1 MERFFRGGVCEACWE
16 ALEAPAEFRCGVC
29 DEPLGAA
36 GVPGAQGAPERCGRC
51 VLSPPP
57 YRCLRGAAPYRGV
70 AREILIAFKFGG
82 ADFLA
87 PRLAAVM
94 TDRLI
99 AAGDVEAVAAVP
111 ASARARWRTDHAA
124 ELLAASIADRLR
136 LPFEPRRL
144 RKVRATS
151 RQSGL
156 PLSERPGNVRGAF
169 RAAPGSPR
177 RVLLVD
183 DVATSGATA
192 RECARALRR
201 AGAKSV
207 DVWCFAR
214 ASRDDLLLR

>member
-1 MERFFRGGVCEACWE
+1 V
-16 ALEAPAEFRCGVC
+16 RCGVC
-29 DEPLGAA
+29 DEPLGVA
-36 GVPGAQGAPERCGRC
+36 GVSGRYGGPGRCGRC
-51 VLSPPP
+51 ALAAPPF
-57 YRCLRGAAPYRGV
+57 RTLRGAAPYRGI

-82 ADFLA
+82 ADFLG

-94 TDRLI
+94 AERL
-99 AAGDVEAVAAVP
+99 ALPADVDEVAAVP
-111 ASARARWRTDHAA
+111 ASVRARWKNDHGA
-124 ELLAASIADRLR
+124 ELLAASIAARVR
-136 LPFEPRRL
+136 LPFEARRL
-144 RKVRATS
+144 RKVRATA

-169 RAAPGSPR
+169 RASPAPAR